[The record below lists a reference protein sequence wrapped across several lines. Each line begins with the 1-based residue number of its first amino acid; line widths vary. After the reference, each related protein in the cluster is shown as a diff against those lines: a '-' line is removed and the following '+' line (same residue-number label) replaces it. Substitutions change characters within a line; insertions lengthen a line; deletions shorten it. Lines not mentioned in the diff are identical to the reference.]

1 MAWVKRNL
9 FFLIGSVIA
18 LALLGAAGFYL
29 FTKNKLNTELSEKLD
44 AEYGELNRL
53 NSQNP
58 HPGNAKVDNI
68 KAAREQ
74 QKELRDFIARSGKF
88 FEAIPPIPN
97 PNGEDG
103 LTDKDSH
110 EFASALRDTIKQMQ
124 RDAAAASVTLPPNYD
139 FSFSAIKSKIT
150 FAPGSLQ
157 PLAVQ
162 LGEVRILCDALFH
175 AKINSLD
182 SLRRE
187 RVSSDDKEMADYTEM
202 QSVTNDLGV
211 LTPYEI
217 TFHCFSSELAGVLGG
232 LAGSPYAFIVKTMSV
247 DSTGATIAANPD
259 PTLGGNIPA
268 QPAFVPPPVNLG
280 EAEQMRLR
288 MAGMVPPPAAVP
300 NPAPV
305 PGRGGLQTVLNERP
319 LKVNLVIEL
328 VKLRKAAK

>member
-44 AEYGELNRL
+44 AEYGELNQL
-53 NSQNP
+53 NAQSP

-74 QKELRDFIARSGKF
+74 QKELHTFIARSGKF
-88 FEAIPPIPN
+88 FDSIPPIPN
-97 PNGEDG
+97 VDGANGI
-103 LTDKDSH
+103 TDKDSH

-124 RDAAAASVTLPPNYD
+124 RDATAASVTLPPNYD

-150 FAPGSLQ
+150 FATGSLQ
-157 PLAVQ
+157 PLSAQ
-162 LGEVRILCDALFH
+162 LGEVKALCDVLFH

-187 RVSSDDKEMADYTEM
+187 RVSPDDKEMADYTEL
-202 QSVTNDLGV
+202 QSVTNDLAV

-217 TFHCFSSELAGVLGG
+217 TLHCFSSELAGVLSG
-232 LAGSPYAFIVKTMSV
+232 LASSPYAFIVKSLGV
-247 DSTGATIAANPD
+247 DSTGAAMNSAD
-259 PTLGGNIPA
+259 PNALGNIPA
-268 QPAFVPPPVNLG
+268 QPAYVLPPAVG
-280 EAEQMRLR
+280 EGNMRVSQPPG
-288 MAGMVPPPAAVP
+288 GMPQPGAAVP
-300 NPAPV
+300 

-319 LKVNLVIEL
+319 LKINLVIEL
-328 VKLRKAAK
+328 VKLRKATN